1 MKHLVKTKH
10 FERAFR
16 KYVRGDR
23 KRLILIEDTLL
34 LMSENIFATR
44 LGTHKLSGKLQG
56 AYACSCG
63 YDCRIVFY
71 LDTFEHVSHRFG

>member
-1 MKHLVKTKH
+1 M
-10 FERAFR
+10 
-16 KYVRGDR
+16 
-23 KRLILIEDTLL
+23 
-34 LMSENIFATR
+34 LMSENIFAAR

-71 LDTFEHVSHRFG
+71 LDTFENAEVIVLVDIGSHDEVY